1 MKKHFDKDEMT
12 KEEDEYFENCTKYW
26 ICVNAYVDSDVKV
39 RYHCHITGKYR
50 CSAHKDCNIKIKLN
64 HKIPIV
70 FHCLKNYDSHLNMHA
85 VDKFSFKIN
94 VISNGFK
101 KYMSFNIG
109 NKLILLIASN
119 FYLLQ

>member
-1 MKKHFDKDEMT
+1 MT
-12 KEEDEYFENCTKYW
+12 KEEDEDFENCTKYW